1 MAELFPDWLELH
13 SFRVGGPVV
22 ELRSR
27 SGIVRVELGEGETA
41 DRVLVGL
48 PDDPA
53 WAGLQ
58 RAVEDA
64 DFWSW
69 PRRPEHRE
77 PHAQGDWSWF
87 LDVRWNGREHVAGG
101 WNDAPPH
108 FDEVRDALFELV
120 EQVAK

>member
-1 MAELFPDWLELH
+1 LDLERTPVLAH
-13 SFRVGGPVV
+13 VRVDRR
-22 ELRSR
+22 LRDR
-27 SGIVRVELGEGETA
+27 AGIVV
-41 DRVLVGL
+41 
-48 PDDPA
+48 
-53 WAGLQ
+53 GLQ

-69 PRRPEHRE
+69 PRRPSHRE
-77 PHAQGDWSWF
+77 PYARGDWSWF
-87 LDVRWNGREHVAGG
+87 LEVRWNGRGHVAGG